1 MAVHAIIT
9 GGSSGIGLATAKLLA
24 SRGVSVSLIAR
35 NLERLEAAKDAII
48 QVATGS
54 ARVQTFSCDVRDPL
68 ACQNAVD
75 AATANFGA
83 PDWAVAS
90 AGIARPGLFLN
101 QGLEDFNEQIQ
112 TNYLGSL
119 YFAKAVCP
127 YMVAARTGK
136 LVFIASGAAFVGLFG
151 YGSYGPSKFA
161 VRALAECLRVELK
174 THGISV
180 TLVCPGDTN
189 TPQHTAELPMRPKV
203 TNHLAKGNNLLSPE
217 TVAEK
222 LVRASSRGRFLA
234 TFGWQLQLLGRT
246 HSLIA
251 PLVRGYQNWLV
262 SRYGDEA

>member
-35 NLERLEAAKDAII
+35 NLERLEAAKVQIAQAAKGD
-48 QVATGS
+48 S
-54 ARVQTFSCDVRDPL
+54 RVEIYQCDVRE
-68 ACQNAVD
+68 
-75 AATANFGA
+75 
-83 PDWAVAS
+83 AVALQNVVDSAVALMGKPEWAISS
-90 AGIARPGLFLN
+90 AGIVHPGVFLN
-101 QGLEDFNEQIQ
+101 QPIEDYTEQIQ

-127 YMVAARTGK
+127 HMGAAGTGK
-136 LVFIASGAAFVGLFG
+136 LVFISSGAAFVGLFG
-151 YGSYGPSKFA
+151 YSSYGPSKFA

-174 THGISV
+174 THGIAV
-180 TLVCPGDTN
+180 TLVCPGDTD

-203 TNHLAKGNNLLSPE
+203 TGHLAKGNKLLSPE

-222 LVRASSRGRFLA
+222 LVWAAGRGRFLV

-246 HSLIA
+246 HSFIA
-251 PLVRGYQNWLV
+251 PLLRGYQNWLV
-262 SRYGDEA
+262 SRHGDGT

>member
-1 MAVHAIIT
+1 LAVHAIIT

-35 NLERLEAAKDAII
+35 NLERLEAAKHQIS
-48 QVATGS
+48 QVAKGDS
-54 ARVQTFSCDVRDPL
+54 RVEIYQCDVRHAL
-68 ACQNAVD
+68 ALQNVVD
-75 AATANFGA
+75 S
-83 PDWAVAS
+83 AVALMGKPEWAISS
-90 AGIARPGLFLN
+90 AGMVHPGTFLK
-101 QGLEDFNEQIQ
+101 QPLENHDEQIQ

-119 YFAKAVCP
+119 YFAKAVSP
-127 YMVAARTGK
+127 HMVAAGTGK
-136 LVFIASGAAFVGLFG
+136 IVFIASGAAFVGLFG
-151 YGSYGPSKFA
+151 YSSYGPSKFA

-203 TNHLAKGNNLLSPE
+203 TSQLAKGNNLLSPE

-222 LVRASSRGRFLA
+222 LVWASNRGRFLA

-251 PLVRGYQNWLV
+251 PLVRSYQNWLV
-262 SRYGDEA
+262 SRYGDDA